1 MSHEKLYMRILII
14 DGSVLII
21 DRWQQLLNELDF
33 VSMVY
38 GAVSYKDGIRV
49 YEEINPD
56 VILLD
61 SNLARKE
68 WILLLKEIKS
78 RNKTKTVIVFS
89 NSKDDH
95 IQKLSTA
102 HGANFVFDKYH
113 DFEKIPLILR
123 SISEKLNEEQS
134 R

>member
-1 MSHEKLYMRILII
+1 MRILII

>member
-1 MSHEKLYMRILII
+1 MRILII
-14 DGSVLII
+14 DSSVLII

-33 VSMVY
+33 VSIVY
-38 GAVSYKDGIRV
+38 GAVSYKDGIRM

-89 NSKDDH
+89 NSKDEL
-95 IQKLSTA
+95 ILKISTA
-102 HGANFVFDKYH
+102 HGADFVFDKYH